1 MSTILEID
9 QYQHGPSDLEPRG
22 MASVHG
28 GCPAYSIKG

>member
-22 MASVHG
+22 MASTG
-28 GCPAYSIKG
+28 NLSMK